1 MTPEETERVELLET
15 QVRVLFAMI
24 HPIGRGLSSVMDV
37 LGLDHGAACA
47 ELDEA
52 ARQAPP

>member
-1 MTPEETERVELLET
+1 VTPEETERVELLET

-37 LGLDHGAACA
+37 LGLDHDAACA

-52 ARQAPP
+52 AR

>member
-15 QVRVLFAMI
+15 QVRVLFAML
-24 HPIGRGLSSVMDV
+24 HSIGRGLSSVMDV
-37 LGLDHGAACA
+37 LGLDHEAACA

-52 ARQAPP
+52 ARYAQP